1 MSIKRLIDKQIL
13 VYLYNGIPLKNIK
26 KEMNYAFEPTPD
38 LMHYDYNNYSIDDDY
53 DLKDI

>member
-26 KEMNYAFEPTPD
+26 KEMNYDTQTQ
-38 LMHYDYNNYSIDDDY
+38 NNYA
-53 DLKDI
+53 K